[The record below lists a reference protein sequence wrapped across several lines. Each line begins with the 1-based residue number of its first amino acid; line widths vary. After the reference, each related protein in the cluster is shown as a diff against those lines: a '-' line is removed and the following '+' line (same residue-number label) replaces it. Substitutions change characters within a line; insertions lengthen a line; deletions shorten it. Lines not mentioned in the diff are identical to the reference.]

1 MNFNQ
6 ILLQTY
12 ESDIEELELERAELT
27 YYPGFDGEIVEKY
40 VACKRPNCIC
50 HNGFP
55 HGPNKYFRYREGKVW
70 KELYLGKKIRDD
82 YLTKVE
88 SNRRIKEIE
97 KELRSLK
104 KKRAELRERLGFVDE
119 NSEMVQLTLDVFQS
133 ESRQDGNK

>member
-1 MNFNQ
+1 M
-6 ILLQTY
+6 
-12 ESDIEELELERAELT
+12 
-27 YYPGFDGEIVEKY
+27 
-40 VACKRPNCIC
+40 
-50 HNGFP
+50 
-55 HGPNKYFRYREGKVW
+55 W
-70 KELYLGKKIRDD
+70 KELYLGKKIRDE

-133 ESRQDGNK
+133 ESRQDVNK

>member
-27 YYPGFDGEIVEKY
+27 YYPGFDGEIVEKF
-40 VACKRPNCIC
+40 VTCKRPNCIC

-55 HGPNKYFRYREGKVW
+55 HGPNKYFRYRDGKGW
-70 KELYLGKKIRDD
+70 KELYLGKKIRDE

-104 KKRAELRERLGFVDE
+104 KKRAELRERLGFIDE